1 MIGSC
6 FVCIKRDVS
15 AVIFAFCCSAFTCRG
30 SRGHEHPLFLTDQH
44 TAHKLSHSFI
54 LCTSYAQTFKHSG
67 ASTFNIHRLS
77 LLGKCSERGRLSR
90 YHPSQNVC
98 KLKSNGFNHVLIIIS
113 IKTFLPCFTLSKER
127 YS

>member
-30 SRGHEHPLFLTDQH
+30 SRGHEHPLFLTNQQ
-44 TAHKLSHSFI
+44 TTHKLGHSFTI
-54 LCTSYAQTFKHSG
+54 PFYAPHTPKHSG
-67 ASTFNIHRLS
+67 ASTYNIHRLS
-77 LLGKCSERGRLSR
+77 LLEKCSERGRLSR
-90 YHPSQNVC
+90 YHSSQNVC
-98 KLKSNGFNHVLIIIS
+98 QLKSNGFNPVLIIIS